1 MKEITEEWLE
11 RAYDDIETMGEIID
25 NPRLTNI
32 VALHSQQAIKK
43 SLKAVIEELEIGAI
57 KTHNLE
63 KLFATVDDFIQFEV
77 DWDLVKKLDALY
89 IDARIPQNGEYCHM
103 ENRPGRCKKILR
115 IGNGNIR
122 YGQEFFEVISRMR
135 NNLQNG
141 IY

>member
-89 IDARIPQNGEYCHM
+89 IDARYPSEWGLLSYGKPTM
-103 ENRPGRCKKILR
+103 EDARKFYELAMEIYDMVKNFLR
-115 IGNGNIR
+115 L
-122 YGQEFFEVISRMR
+122 YPE
-135 NNLQNG
+135 
-141 IY
+141 

>member
-32 VALHSQQAIKK
+32 VALHSQQAIEK

-89 IDARIPQNGEYCHM
+89 IIHCRYCFRM
-103 ENRPGRCKKILR
+103 GNNFIWKPTWENSKKELR
-115 IGNGNIR
+115 HLAMDLYR
-122 YGQEFFEVISRMR
+122 YWYKNFFEVIS
-135 NNLQNG
+135 QNEK
-141 IY
+141 